1 VCQPE
6 INEYDDDDDDI
17 PGLCLHSLLGTL
29 SFTLMS
35 HIHLTILISAHW
47 SAISFSFL
55 AGHVIWCLYWSNM
68 KIGSEVWRGG
78 VWKFGFSIDYS
89 ILTLY
94 VFSLMCICMLKFFH
108 LSFMFLF
115 KVIWMSFC
123 RSLLVYCKDGLTC
136 HHYDSMN
143 QGNIEA
149 AKRVWNFLRISTKG
163 DYLVFQLYDSI
174 INNIQYSTVQYNT
187 VQYNTVLFPLNV
199 AMG

>member
-1 VCQPE
+1 MCLTFYLVWLRVSTWNKRIWWWPNHNTAWNCRR
-6 INEYDDDDDDI
+6 NEQE
-17 PGLCLHSLLGTL
+17 
-29 SFTLMS
+29 
-35 HIHLTILISAHW
+35 
-47 SAISFSFL
+47 